1 METELL
7 RIFDDQGKEIGTAP
21 RSIVHIEGHWHETFH
36 CWFTERI
43 AGEDFIY
50 FQIRSSVK
58 KDYPNLFD
66 ITAAGHL
73 LANEDVFDGLREV
86 KEELGIDIGMEE
98 LFSVGTIKASLV
110 SSNFIDKEM
119 CHVYV
124 YNKHV
129 PYEKYNLQ
137 IEEVSG
143 IIRTS
148 LDLFEKLWF
157 GEVME
162 LEAEGFTLNPDGQK
176 QPLVL
181 KVVKDQFVPHED
193 EYINSVIKAIREI

>member
-73 LANEDVFDGLREV
+73 LANEDAFDGLREV

-110 SSNFIDKEM
+110 SSKLIDKEM

-129 PYEKYNLQ
+129 PYEKYSLQ
-137 IEEVSG
+137 KEEVSG

-148 LDLFEKLWF
+148 LYLFEKLWF